1 MRTKVLDRTA
11 SGEYNNT
18 EYDEYYLKNPFAIV
32 FHFANTVWP
41 LVLPVCLFNCLV
53 LSLLDLAQRYLGI
66 SLSIMPQGH
75 ALMSILLV
83 SLGVSKVNLAYA
95 RYANA
100 QLLMGHAL
108 MTLRE
113 LHQLALTVTEVY
125 VGAEADDWRLDTKST
140 IIQLIHELVATL
152 RDGRHAA
159 MLAMNVG
166 HVPPHAI
173 AGDKGLLMSDGG
185 LDDPMTLVVLLRNHL
200 YNDSCNL
207 SRPPRA
213 HDGVTAVETI
223 ERCKMIDL
231 LHEFTIS
238 YRNLL
243 RLASAPM
250 PFVLIQMVR
259 TFTFVWILT
268 IPFVLSGRNYF
279 DIPSAFTFV
288 ILLTYGFL
296 GLELVSRMLSN
307 PFGDE
312 ITNVLN
318 IKGMGTATVVGIE
331 RDSQYW
337 RQKSQST
344 DKSCIRRLVQVR
356 DNSFRLSGRYTS
368 LDRHATDINDSTY
381 SEMGHVPLETR
392 QCCAWQF
399 I

>member
-1 MRTKVLDRTA
+1 MSKKVLDRTA
-11 SGEYNNT
+11 GREYNNT

-32 FHFANTVWP
+32 FCFANTVWP
-41 LVLPVCLFNCLV
+41 LVLPVCLFNCLI
-53 LSLLDLAQRYLGI
+53 LTLLDLAQRYLGI

-100 QLLMGHAL
+100 QQLMGHAL

-113 LHQLALTVTEVY
+113 LHQLALTVTEEY
-125 VGAEADDWRLDTKST
+125 VGAEADDWRLDTKGT

-166 HVPPHAI
+166 HVPPPHTV
-173 AGDKGLLMSDGG
+173 AGDKGLLMGDGG

-200 YNDSCNL
+200 YNDSCYL

-213 HDGVTAVETI
+213 HDGVTALETV

-238 YRNLL
+238 YRNIL

-250 PFVLIQMVR
+250 PFSLNQKDR
-259 TFTFVWILT
+259 TFTIV
-268 IPFVLSGRNYF
+268 
-279 DIPSAFTFV
+279 
-288 ILLTYGFL
+288 
-296 GLELVSRMLSN
+296 
-307 PFGDE
+307 
-312 ITNVLN
+312 
-318 IKGMGTATVVGIE
+318 
-331 RDSQYW
+331 
-337 RQKSQST
+337 
-344 DKSCIRRLVQVR
+344 CI
-356 DNSFRLSGRYTS
+356 
-368 LDRHATDINDSTY
+368 
-381 SEMGHVPLETR
+381 
-392 QCCAWQF
+392 
-399 I
+399 